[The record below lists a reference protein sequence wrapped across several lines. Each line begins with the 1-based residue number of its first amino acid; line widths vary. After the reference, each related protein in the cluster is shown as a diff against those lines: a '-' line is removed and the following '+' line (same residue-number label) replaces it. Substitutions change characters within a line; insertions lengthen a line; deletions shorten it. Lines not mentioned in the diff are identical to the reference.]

1 MIWIA
6 RICVVLAGLF
16 SLAMGVMAYVS
27 TEQLGTVLGI
37 SALSPIG
44 VNSMRA
50 DLGAFFLA
58 STIACILALFAG
70 RTSWLWGA
78 AALYALAVIGRFVGV
93 AVDGAPEGI
102 AQPVIIELVLV
113 AMLVFAARTLA
124 RD

>member
-16 SLAMGVMAYVS
+16 SLAMGVMAFIS
-27 TEQLGTVLGI
+27 PEQLGAALGI

-50 DLGAFFLA
+50 DFGSFFLA
-58 STIACILALFAG
+58 SFIACALALFAG
-70 RTSWLWGA
+70 RASWLWGA
-78 AALYALAVIGRFVGV
+78 AALYAIAVVGRFVGIL
-93 AVDGAPEGI
+93 VDGAPEGI
-102 AQPVIIELVLV
+102 AQPVIIELLLV
-113 AMLVFAARTLA
+113 AMLSFGARTLA

>member
-6 RICVVLAGLF
+6 RICAVLAGLF
-16 SLAMGVMAYVS
+16 SLAMGLMAFMS
-27 TEQLGTVLGI
+27 PEQLGTALGMG
-37 SALSPIG
+37 ALSPIG

-50 DLGAFFLA
+50 DLGSFFLA
-58 STIACILALFAG
+58 SAIACALALFAG
-70 RTSWLWGA
+70 RASWLWGA
-78 AALYALAVIGRFVGV
+78 ALLYAIAVIGRFVGII
-93 AVDGAPEGI
+93 VDGAPEGI